1 MGVMSDHTFR
11 APRFAPDGDGM
22 VDIGAFEV
30 DAAFA
35 SVATNGVDET

>member
-1 MGVMSDHTFR
+1 VISDHTFR